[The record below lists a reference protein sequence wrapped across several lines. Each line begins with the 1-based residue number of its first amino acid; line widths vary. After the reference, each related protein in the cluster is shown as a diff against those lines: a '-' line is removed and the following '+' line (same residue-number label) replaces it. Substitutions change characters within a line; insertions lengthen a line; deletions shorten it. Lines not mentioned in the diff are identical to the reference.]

1 MNRYQPSGASPGSY
15 AANTAAN
22 AVRLIVVTL
31 LSLLVSASPNG
42 RSLLAQE
49 IWEYS
54 PYRVKVWMSISPS
67 LSLSEDSEREIHR
80 QIAEYAEINFGAT
93 WSIQVETTPDALFG
107 SVLYRLD
114 ELTVEQLLSR
124 ELLLVVGKSDEAKAA
139 FLKMNPPPPK
149 PVEDPKKPPK
159 KLSKADKEVLADVE
173 AQSASLQSVRTLE
186 SAIARMKHIA
196 IQPLQYSALQR
207 DIAPFLDKK
216 QWSDFKDIV
225 KPFEG
230 SNEEL
235 LKQLASGETIAALI
249 QKMDLDKFKKV
260 ARQIPARLPWQPE
273 ALLKENDKI
282 FLASVDKIG
291 ESIRIQ
297 VKELDS
303 FVRRMGEISSSN
315 VVYKSEI
322 PRAIAELAKEAFAPI
337 VRIEETDLKTAVL
350 RAKATGLLTQEDHP
364 IRVHPGDVLLPIV
377 RRDDS
382 NGNPTVLQII
392 PFTFVAVTEKID
404 NISRFYG
411 AIFTATRGSLSSA
424 KNRRTQRVGLRL
436 NPHYLESSLKLAV
449 QRTPGSAVV
458 GAEIYRRTPGSD
470 DLQMVGR
477 TDWRGILPIGIK
489 DLPTIQYDP
498 PNDSRTSAIAN
509 ARKLS
514 LDPVPPPEYKVI
526 EESAPR
532 LSRSAPGTES
542 LSEVK
547 DSSKSLGGKQVSD
560 SEKETTASVAPA
572 VPAAPKK
579 PKGFI
584 KISLPLYLYYV
595 KNGDTL
601 LARLPIVN
609 GMKPMEQAD
618 LPDDRRRLETEAF
631 LKGLQGEIL
640 DLVIR
645 RKVLESRIKQE
656 IRKKDMA
663 KAEKLLEELKRVK
676 SFEKMSEQVE
686 AIQRRALSIERG
698 TLLSGVTKK
707 IDAMLD
713 ITRQLMQKY
722 LQDTLVRTLENE
734 IAVGK

>member
-1 MNRYQPSGASPGSY
+1 MNHRHRLPSSSLRFVAGLMFSF
-15 AANTAAN
+15 
-22 AVRLIVVTL
+22 LISTNL
-31 LSLLVSASPNG
+31 NG
-42 RSLLAQE
+42 RPLMAQE

-54 PYRVKVWMSISPS
+54 PYRVKVWMSVSPS
-67 LSLSEDSEREIHR
+67 LSLSEESEREIHR

-93 WSIQVETTPDALFG
+93 WSIQVESTPDALFG

-124 ELLLVVGKSDEAKAA
+124 ELLLVVGKSDEAKEA

-149 PVEDPKKPPK
+149 PVGDPKMSPK
-159 KLSKADKEVLADVE
+159 KLTNADKEALADVE

-186 SAIARMKHIA
+186 SAIARLKLIS
-196 IQPLQYSALQR
+196 IQPLQHSALQR
-207 DIAPFLDKK
+207 DIVPFLDKK
-216 QWSDFKDIV
+216 QWNDFKEMV
-225 KPFEG
+225 KPFDG
-230 SNEEL
+230 TNDEL
-235 LKQLASGETIAALI
+235 QKQLASGETIAALI
-249 QKMDLDKFKKV
+249 QKMDLEKFKKV

-273 ALLKENDKI
+273 ALLKENDKV

-303 FVRRMGEISSSN
+303 FVRRMGEISSTS
-315 VVYKSEI
+315 VVYKNEI
-322 PRAIAELAKEAFAPI
+322 PRAIAELAKEAFSPI

-350 RAKATGLLTQEDHP
+350 RVKATGLLTSEDHP

-382 NGNPTVLQII
+382 NGNPTVLQSI

-404 NISRFYG
+404 NISRLYG
-411 AIFTATRGSLSSA
+411 AIFTASRGSLSTA
-424 KNRRTQRVGLRL
+424 KNRRTQRVGLKL
-436 NPHYLESSLKLAV
+436 KPHYPDSSLKLAV
-449 QRTPGSAVV
+449 QRTPGSSVV
-458 GAEIYRRTPGSD
+458 GAEIYRRTPGSE
-470 DLQMVGR
+470 DLQIVGR
-477 TDWRGILPIGIK
+477 SDWRGILPIGIK

-498 PNDSRTSAIAN
+498 PTESKTSAIAN

-514 LDPVPPPEYKVI
+514 LDPVAPPEYQLVGEPI
-526 EESAPR
+526 PAM
-532 LSRSAPGTES
+532 SRSTSNTES
-542 LSEVK
+542 LSAVK
-547 DSSKSLGGKQVSD
+547 DSNKSTGDQQVTGT
-560 SEKETTASVAPA
+560 EKETSASIP
-572 VPAAPKK
+572 PQTPKK
-579 PKGFI
+579 SKGFI
-584 KISLPLYLYYV
+584 KINLPLYLYYV

-609 GMKPMEQAD
+609 GIKPMEQAD

-645 RKVLESRIKQE
+645 RKILESRIKQE
-656 IRKKDMA
+656 IRKKDMV

-698 TLLSGVTKK
+698 TLTTSVTKK

-713 ITRQLMQKY
+713 TTRQLMQKY

-734 IAVGK
+734 ITVGK

>member
-1 MNRYQPSGASPGSY
+1 MNCYQPVGVGPSY
-15 AANTAAN
+15 CAAKTVVK
-22 AVRLIVVTL
+22 AVRLIVVTF
-31 LSLLVSASPNG
+31 LSIMVSANVDA
-42 RSLLAQE
+42 RSLFAQE

-54 PYRVKVWMSISPS
+54 PYRVKVWMSVSPS
-67 LSLSEDSEREIHR
+67 LSLSEESEREIHR

-93 WSIQVETTPDALFG
+93 WSIQVESTPDALFG
-107 SVLYRLD
+107 SVLTRLD
-114 ELTVEQLLSR
+114 EFTVEQLLSR
-124 ELLLVVGKSDEAKAA
+124 ELLLVVGKSDEAKEA
-139 FLKMNPPPPK
+139 FLKMNTPPPK

-159 KLSKADKEVLADVE
+159 KLSKADMEVLADIE

-196 IQPLQYSALQR
+196 IQPLQYSAMQR
-207 DIAPFLDKK
+207 DIAPYLDRK

-225 KPFEG
+225 KPFED
-230 SNEEL
+230 SNDEL

-249 QKMDLDKFKKV
+249 QKMDLEKFKKV

-273 ALLKENDKI
+273 ALLKENDKV

-303 FVRRMGEISSSN
+303 FVRRMGEISSTN

-322 PRAIAELAKEAFAPI
+322 PRAIAELAKEAFSPI

-350 RAKATGLLTQEDHP
+350 RVKATGLLTKEDHP
-364 IRVHPGDVLLPIV
+364 IRVYPGDVLLPIV

-382 NGNPTVLQII
+382 NGNPTVLQAI

-404 NISRFYG
+404 TISRLYG
-411 AIFTATRGSLSSA
+411 AIFTASRGSLSTA
-424 KNRRTQRVGLRL
+424 KNRRTQRVGLKL
-436 NPHYLESSLKLAV
+436 NPHYPDSSLKLAV
-449 QRTPGSAVV
+449 QRTPGSSVV

-489 DLPTIQYDP
+489 DLPTIQYEP
-498 PNDSRTSAIAN
+498 PSESKTLAIAN
-509 ARKLS
+509 ARKFS
-514 LDPVPPPEYKVI
+514 LDPVAPPEYKLI
-526 EESAPR
+526 DESVPG
-532 LSRSAPGTES
+532 LSRNASNAES
-542 LSEVK
+542 LSAVK
-547 DSSKSLGGKQVSD
+547 ESNKPLRGQPPPS
-560 SEKETTASVAPA
+560 SEKDTSASVP
-572 VPAAPKK
+572 PPTPKK

-584 KISLPLYLYYV
+584 KIGLPMYLYYV

-609 GMKPMEQAD
+609 GVKPMEQAD

-631 LKGLQGEIL
+631 LKGLQGEVL

-645 RKVLESRIKQE
+645 RKILESRIKQE
-656 IRKKDMA
+656 IRKKDMV
-663 KAEKLLEELKRVK
+663 KAENLLEELKRVK
-676 SFEKMSEQVE
+676 SFETMSEQIE

-713 ITRQLMQKY
+713 TTKQLMQKY